1 MTEVERAALT
11 QALYLRDRVCYAYS
25 LGFEPFEWQKKVL
38 RDPAGWKLLLC
49 GRQSGKSTIISLAT
63 CHKAKYRPGSLSV
76 VIAPDKNQSGLDM
89 DKIRSFLRRDPTYP
103 DVLKDNDDELRF
115 ENGSSIR
122 VVTATDRGARGYS
135 APDVLIFDE
144 AAQIG
149 DEVLG
154 AALPMVTNSAPGY
167 EVVFL
172 STPHGQSGGFYQAA
186 TGAAI
191 EELEGM
197 DWHRYKVVSPWT
209 PDDDGIHLHRD
220 RRTPQDLMRE
230 CVAQGW
236 VGGWYSP
243 THGNHAL
250 QEKILRQIGTT
261 LYLQEYRCE
270 FVAADDDVFDPGDI
284 DSLMDA
290 SGFDAGEV
298 TGGLLP
304 DDDDDFMWHGDEDG
318 QVDPF
323 I

>member
-1 MTEVERAALT
+1 MTELQLAIAREAVFMA
-11 QALYLRDRVCYAYS
+11 DRTRYGVS
-25 LGFEPFEWQKKVL
+25 LDFHPFAWQKTFL
-38 RDPAGWKLLLC
+38 RDPASWKLLLC

-63 CHKAKYRPGSLSV
+63 CHKAKYQPGSLSV

-89 DKIRSFLRRDPTYP
+89 DKIRAFLRHDPTYP
-103 DVLKDNDDELRF
+103 DVLKDNDDELKF
-115 ENGSSIR
+115 DNGSSIR

-186 TGAAI
+186 TGGAV

-197 DWHRYKVVSPWT
+197 DWHRYKVVSPWN
-209 PDDDGIHLHRD
+209 PDEDGMHLHRD
-220 RRTPQDLMRE
+220 PRTPEELMAE
-230 CVAQGW
+230 YVAKGW

-243 THGNHAL
+243 THENYAL
-250 QEKILRQIGTT
+250 QEKILRQIGTM

-270 FVAADDDVFDPGDI
+270 FVAADDDVFDPEDV

-290 SGFDAGEV
+290 SGIDAGDV

-304 DDDDDFMWHGDEDG
+304 DDDDDFT
-318 QVDPF
+318 VDAE